1 MEQQIRIA
9 RMVSARLI
17 RFYEA
22 RRIVGKLIYT
32 TMKGDAEI
40 VPQLKKTSD
49 ALDVRIKIYEN
60 EVKSSIESL
69 PGFNKEKHIAPVFI
83 SQVDTD
89 NEVIDIS
96 KKLDLSALLD
106 VRTGEIFLT

>member
-1 MEQQIRIA
+1 MEQQIHIA
-9 RMVSARLI
+9 RMISARLT

-49 ALDVRIKIYEN
+49 SLDLRIKIYEN

-69 PGFNKEKHIAPVFI
+69 PEFDSKKHIAPVGL
-83 SQVDTD
+83 
-89 NEVIDIS
+89 E
-96 KKLDLSALLD
+96 
-106 VRTGEIFLT
+106 